1 VLTDNPLDDA
11 VAGIDYPSAESAHA
25 SMRRRRSPAGT
36 LGVLEELSA
45 WTAGVQASDP
55 PRPFHRVRLVG
66 FGGEPGPDVQALAE
80 AAGVGIVNLPQ
91 APALVDRASCE
102 AVLVAGIEAADR
114 EAEAGADLLI
124 AAGLGERTLV
134 PAATL
139 ISVLTDLE
147 PIKVIGRPPGSDDAD
162 WIDRCTEIRDV
173 RRRAWPHRIDLLEL
187 LAVIG
192 SAELAG
198 LTGLLLQAARRRTP
212 VLLDG
217 VPAAAAATA
226 AQLACPRVVRWLQA
240 AQLSPDPAHGHA
252 LQRLGLNPILRLEL
266 WSGDG
271 LGGLLALPV
280 LQAAIGGLAVSEQRG
295 RHGSD

>member
-1 VLTDNPLDDA
+1 VLTENPLDEA
-11 VAGIDYPSAESAHA
+11 IAGIDYPSAESAHA
-25 SMRRRRSPAGT
+25 SMQRRRSPAGT

-45 WTAGVQASDP
+45 WAAGVQASDP
-55 PRPFHRVRLVG
+55 PRPFRRVRLVG
-66 FGGEPGPDVQALAE
+66 FGDESGPAVRALAE
-80 AAGVGIVNLPQ
+80 AAEVGIVSILEQP
-91 APALVDRASCE
+91 APVDRASCE
-102 AVLVAGIEAADR
+102 AVLTAGIEAADR
-114 EAEAGADLLI
+114 EVEAGADLLI
-124 AAGLGERTLV
+124 ATGLGKRTAV

-139 ISVLTDLE
+139 ISVLTDTE

-173 RRRAWPHRIDLLEL
+173 RRRAWSHRIDLLEL

-252 LQRLGLNPILRLEL
+252 LQRLGLTPILRLEL
-266 WSGDG
+266 WPGDG

-280 LQAAIGGLAVSEQRG
+280 LQAAVS
-295 RHGSD
+295 SLTPL

>member
-1 VLTDNPLDDA
+1 VLTESPLDEA
-11 VAGIDYPSAESAHA
+11 IAGIDYPSAESAHA
-25 SMRRRRSPAGT
+25 SMQRRRSPAGT

-55 PRPFHRVRLVG
+55 PEEFRRVRLVG
-66 FGGEPGPDVQALAE
+66 FGAPPGPAVRALAE
-80 AAGVGIVNLPQ
+80 AAEVGIVSPCPDAA
-91 APALVDRASCE
+91 APFDRASCE
-102 AVLVAGIEAADR
+102 AVLTAGIEAADQ
-114 EAEAGADLLI
+114 EVEAGADLLI
-124 AAGLGERTLV
+124 ATGLGERTTV

-139 ISVLTDLE
+139 ISVLTDTE
-147 PIKVIGRPPGSDDAD
+147 PIKVIGRPPGSDDAE

-252 LQRLGLNPILRLEL
+252 LQRLGLSPILRLEL
-266 WSGDG
+266 WPGDG

-280 LQAAIGGLAVSEQRG
+280 LHAAISSLTAF
-295 RHGSD
+295 DPL

>member
-1 VLTDNPLDDA
+1 MLTDNPLDEA
-11 VAGIDYPSAESAHA
+11 IAGIDYPSAEFAHA
-25 SMRRRRSPAGT
+25 SMQRRRSPAGT
-36 LGVLEELSA
+36 LGVLEELSG

-55 PRPFHRVRLVG
+55 PRPFRRVRLVG
-66 FGGEPGPDVQALAE
+66 FGDRPGPDVQALAE
-80 AAGVGIVNLPQ
+80 AAEVGIVELEAEPLVE
-91 APALVDRASCE
+91 AALIGGMA
-102 AVLVAGIEAADR
+102 AADR
-114 EAEAGADLLI
+114 EVEAGADLLI
-124 AAGLGERTLV
+124 AAGSGEHTMV

-139 ISVLTDLE
+139 ISVLTDTE

-173 RRRAWPHRIDLLEL
+173 RRLAWPHRIDLLEL

-192 SAELAG
+192 SPELAG
-198 LTGLLLQAARRRTP
+198 LTGLVLQAALRRTP

-217 VPAAAAATA
+217 VPAAAAGTA

-240 AQLSPDPAHGHA
+240 AQLSPDPAHGQA
-252 LQRLGLNPILRLEL
+252 LQRLGLTPILRLEL

-280 LQAAIGGLAVSEQRG
+280 LQAAINSLAT
-295 RHGSD
+295 

>member
-1 VLTDNPLDDA
+1 MLTESPLDDA
-11 VAGIDYPSAESAHA
+11 IAGIDYPSAESAHA
-25 SMRRRRSPAGT
+25 SMQRRRSPAGT

-55 PRPFHRVRLVG
+55 PEEFRRVRLVG
-66 FGGEPGPDVQALAE
+66 FGGMPDPTVRTLAE
-80 AAGVGIVNLPQ
+80 AAEVGIVSPPAEP
-91 APALVDRASCE
+91 APTGRASCE
-102 AVLVAGIEAADR
+102 AVLTAGIEAADR
-114 EAEAGADLLI
+114 EVEGGADLLI
-124 AAGLGERTLV
+124 ATGLSDRSGV

-139 ISVLTDLE
+139 ISVLTDTE

-162 WIDRCTEIRDV
+162 WIVRCSQIRDV
-173 RRRAWPHRIDLLEL
+173 RRLAWPHRIDLLEL

-192 SAELAG
+192 SPELAG
-198 LTGLLLQAARRRTP
+198 LTGLLLQAARRRTA

-226 AQLACPRVVRWLQA
+226 AQLACPRVVRWLQV
-240 AQLSPDPAHGHA
+240 AQLSPDPAHSQA
-252 LQRLGLNPILRLEL
+252 LQRLGLSPILRLEL

-280 LQAAIGGLAVSEQRG
+280 LQAAINSLSP
-295 RHGSD
+295 

>member
-1 VLTDNPLDDA
+1 VLTENPLDEA
-11 VAGIDYPSAESAHA
+11 IAGIDYPSAESAHA

-45 WTAGVQASDP
+45 WAAGVQASDP

-66 FGGEPGPDVQALAE
+66 FGDQPGPDVRALAE
-80 AAGVGIVNLPQ
+80 AEEVGIVSPPV
-91 APALVDRASCE
+91 ATVTDRASCE
-102 AVLVAGIEAADR
+102 AVLIAGIEAADR
-114 EAEAGADLLI
+114 GVDAGADLLI
-124 AAGLGERTLV
+124 AAGSGDRTLV

-162 WIDRCTEIRDV
+162 WIERCTRIRDV
-173 RRRAWPHRIDLLEL
+173 RRQAWPHRIDLLEL

-217 VPAAAAATA
+217 VPATAAATA

-252 LQRLGLNPILRLEL
+252 LQRLGLSPILRLEL
-266 WSGDG
+266 WPGDG

-280 LQAAIGGLAVSEQRG
+280 LQAAIGSLS
-295 RHGSD
+295 